1 MVRVD
6 FFFKENIPF
15 LEPAPK
21 IDKTCD
27 CPRLDLTIR
36 LVQVNS
42 LCFCWLPSASHGQ
55 QPTGEHGERISASL
69 LFFFW
74 FKPPLRPQHPKQ
86 VGDQSVRDAADDVA
100 TDGQFPFFI
109 SRVFRPR
116 KKKTNAT
123 LRTPSSHD
131 KRDPTPSLPRKRIK
145 YVYQIQR
152 VSYVLFGKGY
162 HFHLKR
168 VG

>member
-69 LFFFW
+69 LFFFG
-74 FKPPLRPQHPKQ
+74 LNRPFDHNIRNK
-86 VGDQSVRDAADDVA
+86 SA
-100 TDGQFPFFI
+100 TRASAMRPTMSLLTDSFRFLFPECFD
-109 SRVFRPR
+109 RG
-116 KKKTNAT
+116 KKKRTQPSGRHQVMTNE
-123 LRTPSSHD
+123 TP
-131 KRDPTPSLPRKRIK
+131 PPPSQEKELNTFIK
-145 YVYQIQR
+145 
-152 VSYVLFGKGY
+152 FKGY
-162 HFHLKR
+162 LTSYLAK
-168 VG
+168 GTISI